1 MLELWIPITIAAA
14 FFQNLRSALQKHI
27 KGRLSTV
34 GAAYARF
41 FYAWPLAVAYMLG
54 LNLVGGLDFP
64 TPNATFFI
72 YCTLGGLTQIL
83 FTVLLM
89 WMFSFKSFAVGTTF
103 SKLEVIMVALMGAVL
118 LGDGLTF
125 VAILA
130 IAVSALGV
138 VALSAGQARLT
149 WASLLSGL
157 AEKTTLIGLASAA
170 FLGASS
176 VLYRG
181 ALLALDGDNI
191 AMSAAFGLSISLIIQ
206 TIVMGIYIVWREPGE
221 FVRVIRNWRWAGAVG
236 VAGMLASVAWFTAFT
251 LQNAAYVRAL
261 GQIELVFTFLAATLV
276 FREKVERAE
285 VIGIVLI
292 AVAILLLVLGA

>member
-41 FYAWPLAVAYMLG
+41 FYAWPLAVAYAAG
-54 LNLVGGLDFP
+54 LNLLGGYPLP
-64 TPNATFFI
+64 SPNLTFLA
-72 YCTLGGLTQIL
+72 YCTLGGMTQIL
-83 FTVLLM
+83 FTVLLL

-103 SKLEVIMVALMGAVL
+103 SKLEVIMVALLGAVL
-118 LGDGLTF
+118 LGDGLSYP
-125 VAILA
+125 AMLA
-130 IAVSALGV
+130 IVISAFGV
-138 VALSAGQARLT
+138 VALSIGQSKLT
-149 WASLLSGL
+149 WASLMSGL

-181 ALLALDGDNI
+181 ALLALGDDNFV
-191 AMSAAFGLSISLIIQ
+191 MAAAYALSISLIIQ
-206 TIVMGIYIVWREPGE
+206 TVIMGTYIVWREPGE
-221 FVRVIRNWRWAGAVG
+221 FTRVIRNWRWAGAVG
-236 VAGMLASVAWFTAFT
+236 VAGMMASVAWFTAFT

-261 GQIELVFTFLAATLV
+261 GQIELVFTFLAATLI

-285 VIGIVLI
+285 VIGIILI
-292 AVAILLLVLGA
+292 AGAILLLVLAA